1 MQFSQ
6 RRAVIT
12 GIGLVS
18 ANGFDL
24 NTFWNNL
31 TTGNSGA
38 SLIDRI
44 DTTGLPFKVACPVRG
59 FVPAEHLSP
68 GSANGYTLVTQ
79 YAVAAARKAMTDA
92 GCRPEDAPYPRCAVV
107 ASAPAGITNPLPQ
120 PVEHLNGTS
129 PATRNPLAVLNA
141 RMEGGA
147 AAITL
152 ELGLRAHTM
161 TLSSGCSHGSETIGE
176 ALNLI
181 RNDDADLVLAGAADT
196 PISPD
201 LWGIFSASGLMSRE
215 SEHPAQAMKPFA
227 RGRDGFILGE
237 GAAFFVIEELSA
249 ARARGARIYA
259 EILGYARA
267 IDPPASPQG
276 SAQRFDSLETA
287 LRKCEV
293 ALNEVDYLSAHGA
306 ATAQDDVDETRA
318 IKRCFGDSAKALQMS
333 GTKPVTGHLAGAAG
347 ALETAICA
355 LAIQRHKI
363 PPTLNLNDPDP
374 ACDLDFVSGAAR
386 DFPVRVAVNLNA
398 GFGQHNSCL
407 VLRAVT

>member
-1 MQFSQ
+1 MQYSQ

-31 TTGNSGA
+31 TSGNSGA
-38 SLIDRI
+38 SLIDRL
-44 DTTGLPFKVACPVRG
+44 DTTGLPSKVACPVRG
-59 FVPAEHLSP
+59 FAPAEHLSS
-68 GSANGYTLVTQ
+68 GSANGYALVTQ
-79 YAVAAARKAMTDA
+79 YAVAAARKAMEDA
-92 GCRPEDAPYPRCAVV
+92 ACRPEDAPYPRCAVV
-107 ASAPAGITNPLPQ
+107 ASAPAGNSNPLPRRL
-120 PVEHLNGTS
+120 ENLGGTS
-129 PATRNPLAVLNA
+129 PDARDALAVLNA

-176 ALNLI
+176 ALNLV

-196 PISPD
+196 PITPE

-215 SEHPAQAMKPFA
+215 SEYPAQAMKPFA

-259 EILGYARA
+259 EILGHARA
-267 IDPPASPQG
+267 MDAPASPQ
-276 SAQRFDSLETA
+276 SPRQRFDSLGTV

-293 ALNEVDYLSAHGA
+293 ALNEVDYLNAHGA
-306 ATAQDDVDETRA
+306 ATAQDDVDEARA
-318 IKRCFGDSAKALQMS
+318 IKHCFGNFAHALQVS
-333 GTKPVTGHLAGAAG
+333 ATKPVTGHLAGAAG

-363 PPTLNLNDPDP
+363 PPTLNLNEADP
-374 ACDLDFVSGAAR
+374 ACDLDFVPTTGR

-407 VLRAVT
+407 VLRALK